1 MSRKRLDLSDIK
13 DSELDETSTFTDLMT
28 RKERKKRKKDIN
40 MYEDEN
46 VNSDVDIEE
55 MISEKKRSTADLTK
69 ELNEAKK
76 EYNKVINDEK
86 NLEEDNDNKLEKT
99 QILELTRQMKFNF
112 EEKKKENNEHKKKY
126 FSPLNVIGEVNL
138 LCIGYYIYLL
148 VFTDYQDSQNTYLI
162 TGNEV
167 SIKHIEVKDED

>member
-28 RKERKKRKKDIN
+28 RKERKNRKKNIN

-112 EEKKKENNEHKKKY
+112 EEKK
-126 FSPLNVIGEVNL
+126 
-138 LCIGYYIYLL
+138 
-148 VFTDYQDSQNTYLI
+148 LI
-162 TGNEV
+162 
-167 SIKHIEVKDED
+167 IF